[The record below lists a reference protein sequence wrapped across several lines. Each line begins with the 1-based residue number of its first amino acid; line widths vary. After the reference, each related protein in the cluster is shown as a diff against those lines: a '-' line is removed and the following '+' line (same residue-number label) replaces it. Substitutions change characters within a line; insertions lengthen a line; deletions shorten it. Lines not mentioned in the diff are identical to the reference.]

1 MPWID
6 PGWLDFKNERAQ
18 YRDNQRR
25 EAWVAASWWRKFLIW
40 INGDSPHGPAH
51 RRDWK

>member
-18 YRDNQRR
+18 YRDNQRPR
-25 EAWVAASWWRKFLIW
+25 SVGGGLVVAQVSDL
-40 INGDSPHGPAH
+40 D
-51 RRDWK
+51 